1 MLYSLYDRVSM
12 PKSNP
17 MIKDFTHQ
25 VTLVRSEECSFSRGH
40 TRYMLTYINAEMVHL
55 FDLEKVER
63 KRDEKLYRARLGGFY
78 LMVLSDFLLVMG
90 LILELTF
97 RTGHLFEVILPFSFI
112 ISTVFIVIIIIK
124 RLV

>member
-1 MLYSLYDRVSM
+1 MR
-12 PKSNP
+12 N
-17 MIKDFTHQ
+17 FEH
-25 VTLVRSEECSFSRGH
+25 G
-40 TRYMLTYINAEMVHL
+40 
-55 FDLEKVER
+55 KVER

-124 RLV
+124 RLVHSYVYHFEIQNIDVYYIRL

>member
-1 MLYSLYDRVSM
+1 M
-12 PKSNP
+12 N
-17 MIKDFTHQ
+17 
-25 VTLVRSEECSFSRGH
+25 VRNFEHG
-40 TRYMLTYINAEMVHL
+40 
-55 FDLEKVER
+55 KVER

-124 RLV
+124 RLVHTYVYHFEIQRIIYRIRL